1 MFKSTSRIQ
10 IFRDTTWGNVFFL
23 RDEVKIKEKVRSY
36 KWIIKMN
43 HLMVLYFYFEFFLF
57 FKQYK
62 TITIKDRRI
71 SLSSSL
77 IIVYNLSFVRRK
89 WRRLELYRMVFP
101 VRIRTYRI
109 KKIQMMISLM
119 KNFTN
124 PLWYRSILFLLF
136 REYFLDLKCFM
147 WSHLKKKKKKS

>member
-1 MFKSTSRIQ
+1 MFKSRSRIQ
-10 IFRDTTWGNVFFL
+10 IFRDTTSGNVFFL
-23 RDEVKIKEKVRSY
+23 RDEVKNKKKYVVINESS
-36 KWIIKMN
+36 KWIIWW
-43 HLMVLYFYFEFFLF
+43 YFIFIFF

-109 KKIQMMISLM
+109 KNLQIEGENEDAILRYFSLWHFIVDVFPFDIS
-119 KNFTN
+119 
-124 PLWYRSILFLLF
+124 IF
-136 REYFLDLKCFM
+136 RPNSGLPHKVQNQL
-147 WSHLKKKKKKS
+147 